1 MAAAASVVKTRQK
14 NKASSAGCMRFLKR
28 DKAETAEKEMSVSF
42 HLKPLVKPDFKLEGM
57 NSVEFL
63 RLPLYIEPAEISKT
77 SVKSNMKIKKEAAK
91 IAGTIFEVYTKKY
104 SHRDQPILPISIEF
118 SSIRTEL
125 LIATEKKIF
134 MVSIPKASDSTKL
147 EETGGLDLSASSGLE
162 IIDSIPLEEVDS
174 IRMYHDGKWKE
185 ASDENGLLL
194 WIQNAVSSFF
204 RQCYDPI
211 FAVMEDGADS
221 QSVDTGPEE
230 IELQERFKD
239 DKYCEGWL
247 QIKTTTK
254 RTGFNRGRRYYL
266 MIEKCYYRST
276 TKLLSEKKPPDA
288 VPGTAEKYD
297 GHLSRVYEKLSTLAK
312 TRQKNFRR
320 GHRFQLLQ
328 ESLQD
333 VWASMTF
340 NVCVLALIV
349 SNFIFTVQQLENK
362 DQSKQPFY
370 ESVDLGYTIIF
381 SIGKPSINHQCLHHT
396 DSLLRQNASIMTD
409 YCGWHVLR
417 IRACLE
423 LPRTRTLA
431 IPDW

>member
-1 MAAAASVVKTRQK
+1 MAAASVVKTRQPAQR
-14 NKASSAGCMRFLKR
+14 NKASSAGCMGFLKR
-28 DKAETAEKEMSVSF
+28 DKAETAEKEISVSF
-42 HLKPLVKPDFKLEGM
+42 HLKPLVKPDFKLDGM

-63 RLPLYIEPAEISKT
+63 RLPLYVEPAEISNT
-77 SVKSNMKIKKEAAK
+77 NVKATIKIKKEAAK
-91 IAGTIFEVYTKKY
+91 IAGTIFEAYTKKY
-104 SHRDQPILPISIEF
+104 SHRGQPMPIEF

-134 MVSIPKASDSTKL
+134 MVSIPKASDPTKL

-185 ASDENGLLL
+185 ASDENGPLL

-221 QSVDTGPEE
+221 QSVDTGLEE
-230 IELQERFKD
+230 SELQEGLKD
-239 DKYCEGWL
+239 DKYCEGLL

-254 RTGFNRGRRYYL
+254 QTGFNRGRRYYF
-266 MIEKCYYRST
+266 MIEKCYYRSR
-276 TKLLSEKKPPDA
+276 TKLFSEKNPPDA

-297 GHLSRVYEKLSTLAK
+297 GHLSRVYDRLSALAK

-320 GHRFQLLQ
+320 EHRFQLLQ

-349 SNFIFTVQQLENK
+349 SNFILTVQQLENK

-370 ESVDLGYTIIF
+370 ESVDLAYTIIF

-409 YCGWHVLR
+409 YCAWHVLR